1 MSSTAEAAEAGGGRR
16 ERLFFALW
24 PEPAVQEA
32 LTRLGRRL
40 VRKGGRRLPPEA
52 VHLTLVFLGWVDP
65 ATRACLERGAGEVS
79 VPPFELVIDR
89 AGAFPRARVVW
100 VGPGVTPQPLARLEA
115 ALREAAARCGL
126 ETDTRPFVPHVT
138 LARKAAP
145 VPGGPLP
152 EPVRWPVA
160 DFALV
165 RAHLRPGG
173 AEYEVLRR
181 WPLRA

>member
-1 MSSTAEAAEAGGGRR
+1 MSSAAEGEGDGDRR

-24 PEPAVQEA
+24 PDREVQEA
-32 LTRLGRRL
+32 LARHARRL
-40 VRKGGRRLPPEA
+40 VRKAGRRIPPERI
-52 VHLTLVFLGWVDP
+52 HMTLVFLGWVDP
-65 ATRACLERGAGEVS
+65 ATRACLERRAGEVS

-100 VGPGVTPQPLARLEA
+100 AGPGAAPAPLAALEA

-145 VPGGPLP
+145 VPAGPLP

-165 RAHLRPGG
+165 RSRLRPGG
-173 AEYEVLRR
+173 AGYEVLRR

>member
-1 MSSTAEAAEAGGGRR
+1 MSSAAEAEGGGGSR

-24 PEPAVQEA
+24 PDREVQEA
-32 LTRLGRRL
+32 LARHARRL
-40 VRKGGRRLPPEA
+40 VRKAGRRIPPGRI
-52 VHLTLVFLGWVDP
+52 HLTLVFLGWVDP
-65 ATRACLERGAGEVS
+65 ATRACLERRAGEVS

-100 VGPGVTPQPLARLEA
+100 AGPDAAPPPLARLEA
-115 ALREAAARCGL
+115 ALREAAVRCGL

-145 VPGGPLP
+145 VPAGPLP

-165 RAHLRPGG
+165 RSRLRPGG
-173 AEYEVLRR
+173 AGYEVLRR

>member
-1 MSSTAEAAEAGGGRR
+1 MSSAAEAEGGGGGR

-24 PEPAVQEA
+24 PAPALQEA
-32 LTRLGRRL
+32 LARLGRRL

-52 VHLTLVFLGWVDP
+52 IHLTLVFLGPVD
-65 ATRACLERGAGEVS
+65 AARRACLERLAGEVLA
-79 VPPFELVIDR
+79 PPFELLLDR

-145 VPGGPLP
+145 VPAGPLP

-165 RAHLRPGG
+165 RSRLRPGG
-173 AEYEVLRR
+173 AGYEVLRR

>member
-1 MSSTAEAAEAGGGRR
+1 MPSAAEPGAAPR

-24 PEPAVQEA
+24 PEPALQAELA
-32 LTRLGRRL
+32 RLGRRL

-52 VHLTLVFLGWVDP
+52 IHLTLLFLGGVDP
-65 ATRACLERGAGEVS
+65 ATRACLERAAGAVA
-79 VPPFELVIDR
+79 VPAFELVIDR

-100 VGPGVTPQPLARLEA
+100 VGPAGAPPPLARLEA
-115 ALREAAARCGL
+115 ALREAAAGCGL
-126 ETDTRPFVPHVT
+126 EPDTRPFVPHLT

-145 VPGGPLP
+145 VPAGPLP
-152 EPVRWPVA
+152 EPVRWAVA

-165 RAHLRPGG
+165 RSRLRPGG

>member
-1 MSSTAEAAEAGGGRR
+1 MSSAAEAEGDGGRR

-24 PEPAVQEA
+24 PDREVQEA
-32 LTRLGRRL
+32 LARQARRL
-40 VRKGGRRLPPEA
+40 VRKAGRRIPPERI
-52 VHLTLVFLGWVDP
+52 HMTLVFLGWVDP
-65 ATRACLERGAGEVS
+65 ATRACLERAAGAVV
-79 VPPFELVIDR
+79 VPPFELLVDR

-100 VGPGVTPQPLARLEA
+100 AGPGAAPAPLAALEE
-115 ALREAAARCGL
+115 ALRGAAARCGL
-126 ETDTRPFVPHVT
+126 ETDPRPFVPHVT

-145 VPGGPLP
+145 VPAGPLP

-165 RAHLRPGG
+165 RSRLRPGG